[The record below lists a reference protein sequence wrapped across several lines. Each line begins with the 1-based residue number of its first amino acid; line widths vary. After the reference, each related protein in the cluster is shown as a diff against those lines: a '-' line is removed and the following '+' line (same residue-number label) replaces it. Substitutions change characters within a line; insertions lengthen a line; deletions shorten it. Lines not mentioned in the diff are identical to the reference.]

1 VLDSCGLLR
10 FGYIAKREHFRNTS
24 LILPKTR
31 KSIRRLQIAMVE
43 IVGEGSRVVAIV
55 GKFVFSRMAQH
66 VWMHREDYASDVG
79 PA

>member
-1 VLDSCGLLR
+1 
-10 FGYIAKREHFRNTS
+10 
-24 LILPKTR
+24 
-31 KSIRRLQIAMVE
+31 LQIAMVE